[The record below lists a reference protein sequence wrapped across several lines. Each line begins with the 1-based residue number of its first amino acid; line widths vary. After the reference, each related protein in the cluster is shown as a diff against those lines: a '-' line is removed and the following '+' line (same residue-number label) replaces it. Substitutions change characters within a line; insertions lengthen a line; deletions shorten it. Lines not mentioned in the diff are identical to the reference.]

1 MQTEF
6 LCKQNTREDPKL
18 LLESYFLFCGLVF
31 SLITTAEKNFEHLC
45 WKTIQVVTHSVDKTQ
60 VPKTT
65 LNFAKKLVFLFFFFS
80 YSKYLVAFLL
90 TENGY
95 KMSAFLGFMNKS
107 SLHLVIIILK
117 NVASSDKLF
126 FGKHFFSNTN
136 ALPPNT

>member
-65 LNFAKKLVFLFFFFS
+65 LNFAKKLVFLFFFSLIVSTWWPS
-80 YSKYLVAFLL
+80 YLQRMAIKCQ
-90 TENGY
+90 
-95 KMSAFLGFMNKS
+95 
-107 SLHLVIIILK
+107 
-117 NVASSDKLF
+117 
-126 FGKHFFSNTN
+126 HFWV
-136 ALPPNT
+136 L